1 MTDDEL
7 MARLRRIADEVDA
20 PPDLVAESAR
30 AAFSM
35 RRLDEEIA
43 ELLYDSE
50 HSQGQLVRGEP
61 AGPRALSFRA
71 AAVAIELQIEQADD
85 RITLSGVVIG
95 ASGEATIESTA
106 EAARTVRI
114 DERGWF
120 RVGDLP
126 AGPLRVRL
134 AEVDG
139 GRVTTS
145 WFTA

>member
-43 ELLYDSE
+43 ELLDDSE
-50 HSQGQLVRGEP
+50 HSQGQLVRGET

-71 AAVAIELQIEQADD
+71 AAVSIELQLEEADG

-95 ASGEATIESTA
+95 AGEATIESTA

-134 AEVDG
+134 TGADG